1 MASIELNDKEKA
13 ALQHALEV
21 YLSDLRMEI
30 ADTEKEEMRD
40 DLKAEEATLKAVLE
54 RLRG

>member
-1 MASIELNDKEKA
+1 MASIELNDKEKE

-30 ADTEKEEMRD
+30 ADTEKEEMRA